1 MPWKHHGSC
10 PEPRDLSVTSLVT
23 SHCLT
28 LTPAKNL
35 LSTFQAG
42 ATRNGRLSTHT
53 TPKVA
58 HIIQQENVENP
69 HTDIY
74 ISIAPRPTISIV
86 YNANT
91 LVAQPAN
98 INNYAM
104 SRSKARTRPHFV
116 LAVIPPCSS
125 ATRTNCA
132 QSLSTQLEA
141 QHHTCKG

>member
-74 ISIAPRPTISIV
+74 I
-86 YNANT
+86 
-91 LVAQPAN
+91 
-98 INNYAM
+98 
-104 SRSKARTRPHFV
+104 ART
-116 LAVIPPCSS
+116 
-125 ATRTNCA
+125 TTNNI
-132 QSLSTQLEA
+132 
-141 QHHTCKG
+141 HRI